1 MAERR
6 PRVLLPYRRA
16 VRASNGQR
24 QPPAPEVSMEPR
36 PAPAPNAFDMMR
48 QICCRSLYAR

>member
-6 PRVLLPYRRA
+6 PRVLLPYRRVPRGA
-16 VRASNGQR
+16 NSQR

-36 PAPAPNAFDMMR
+36 AAATAAPV
-48 QICCRSLYAR
+48 